1 MPVLDL
7 TPDMMQ
13 FEHRRIAITY
23 LDSLMLWPDD
33 EAKRSRASRS
43 SNAAMIVEAFER
55 IAAVDDTPGLVWPSD
70 LVITLSELANAPPLD
85 QVHEISKPT
94 IDHAMVAGRILI
106 EALNDHH
113 AGEQRGLSWV
123 KKKIRQQLAGKPHW
137 GRLSMSTID
146 NRIWRVYRRVSPLL
160 AASLLL
166 CAGYRD
172 AGLPTPFP
180 CKADDLARF
189 LATAEFLRVAG
200 EAYVPK
206 QFDQPLLDPE
216 TTWSVPS
223 GIELPAV
230 GLHWPI

>member
-1 MPVLDL
+1 MPLLDL
-7 TPDMMQ
+7 TPDMM
-13 FEHRRIAITY
+13 RRERCRLAITY
-23 LDSLMLWPDD
+23 LEGVMLWPDD

-55 IAAVDDTPGLVWPSD
+55 IAAVGDTPGLLSPSD
-70 LVITLSELANAPPLD
+70 LVIALRELANAPPLN
-85 QVHEISKPT
+85 QVHEGSKPAL
-94 IDHAMVAGRILI
+94 DHAMVAARILI
-106 EALNDHH
+106 DALNDYH

-123 KKKIRQQLAGKPHW
+123 KKKVQQQLAGKPHW

-146 NRIWRVYRRVSPLL
+146 NRIWRVYRPVSPLL

-166 CAGYRD
+166 CTGYRD
-172 AGLPTPFP
+172 AGLPTSFP
-180 CKADDLARF
+180 CKADNLARF

-206 QFDQPLLDPE
+206 QFNQPLLDPE
-216 TTWSVPS
+216 KTWSVPS

-230 GLHWPI
+230 CLHWPI